1 MTQEEREAIVFK
13 IRKFGLLQFRG
24 YDSNDYLINSLE
36 ENKIIF
42 GSRKNFND
50 PFDCNLPI
58 NVQCSIIDVEN
69 LLLDISFKKNL
80 FDLGYIR
87 KRADEIFS
95 DTYKLRAQLEILI
108 YNYRRFSCFTIASPN
123 KHLANSKFWAN
134 YANKHKGICMK
145 FNGDI
150 LIDYSPNERENFSY
164 IPVEYCTNDAIPKH
178 NYIKDK
184 SFRGNTSAQYFLGT
198 KSMEWKDEEEI
209 RLVYF
214 PRIEINDDFVYRE
227 FNPKYLEQIY
237 LGCNLEKADIE
248 TITYCLNNPKYK
260 HVDVFQLERDERRFK
275 LNDKLVRQGKK
286 S

>member
-1 MTQEEREAIVFK
+1 MTKEEREAIVFK

-24 YDSNDYLINSLE
+24 YDSSDYLINSLQ
-36 ENKIIF
+36 ENEIIF

-69 LLLDISFKKNL
+69 LLLDISFEKNL
-80 FDLGYIR
+80 FNLRDIR

-95 DTYKLRAQLEILI
+95 DTNKLRAQLEILI
-108 YNYRRFSCFTIASPN
+108 YNYRRISCFTIASPN

-150 LIDYSPNERENFSY
+150 LIDYAPNEQEDFSY
-164 IPVEYCTNDAIPKH
+164 IPVEYCPNDAIPKH

-184 SFRGNTSAQYFLGT
+184 SFRGNSSAQYFLGT

-214 PRIEINDDFVYRE
+214 PGIEINGDFTYRK

-237 LGCNLEKADIE
+237 LGCNLEKEDIE
-248 TITYCLNNPKYK
+248 RIINCISDLKYE
-260 HVDVFQLERDERRFK
+260 HVDIFRLERDEHRFT
-275 LNDKLVRQGKK
+275 LNPVLIKGGKK
-286 S
+286 